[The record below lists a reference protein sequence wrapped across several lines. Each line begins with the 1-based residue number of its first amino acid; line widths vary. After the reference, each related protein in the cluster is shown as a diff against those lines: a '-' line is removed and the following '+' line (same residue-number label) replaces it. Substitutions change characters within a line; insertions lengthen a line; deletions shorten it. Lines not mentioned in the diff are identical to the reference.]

1 MQEDQRNTTE
11 PETDS
16 PNSDLVSCNYWMASL
31 GQLSTKYFGKK
42 ENNCNPA
49 FILLP
54 HLLSVIL
61 KIVWIIKDKEDLG
74 DALAGF
80 LLMFFY
86 PLTVPLYSVFWSV
99 QELLRGKNKG
109 EGLNTLRGWML
120 FELLGRILT

>member
-1 MQEDQRNTTE
+1 MQEDQRNITE

-16 PNSDLVSCNYWMASL
+16 PGSDLVSCNYWMASL
-31 GQLSTKYFGKK
+31 GQLSKKYFDKK
-42 ENNCNPA
+42 ENNPYPA

-54 HLLSVIL
+54 HFLCLIL
-61 KIVWIIKDKEDLG
+61 KIVWIIKDKEDVG

-109 EGLNTLRGWML
+109 ESLNTLRGWML
-120 FELLGRILT
+120 FELVGMIST